1 MKHVFLFLMF
11 LATTAIFAQDENF
24 PVEETVYRDSIV
36 DVQPEFPGGIDEFY
50 KFFYA
55 QFKKPNVPS
64 FVDKIMLSFVVEKD
78 GSIDDV
84 RIVHDAGFGTADQ
97 AVEIVRQSPRW
108 TPGSKDGQPVRVLHT
123 LPIAVVTED

>member
-55 QFKKPNVPS
+55 KFKKPNVPS
-64 FVDKIMLSFVVEKD
+64 FVDKIVLSFVVEKD